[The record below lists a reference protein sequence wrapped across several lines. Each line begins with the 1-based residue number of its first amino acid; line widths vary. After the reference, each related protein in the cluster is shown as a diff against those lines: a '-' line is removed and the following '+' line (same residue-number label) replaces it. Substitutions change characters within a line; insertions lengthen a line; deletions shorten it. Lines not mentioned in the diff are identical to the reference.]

1 MKRQRFL
8 ILPASMAAP
17 MLLLAGCSSSASVDP
32 SLPAWS
38 KVQIES
44 LRKWAASGP
53 EDALPRFATGPLDVA
68 LDSGDENAIRL
79 RALEL
84 AEQLA
89 TAHLHGCAGPD
100 ERAEW
105 FMKDDADSANLHGRL
120 VDALLGGASL
130 DGFFAGLR
138 PNDPAYAAL
147 REAYLA
153 EVDPARRLALA
164 RNMERWRW
172 MPQALGENYVLVNV
186 PAFEVYLWRDGAEVQ
201 TWRAVVGK
209 TATPTPQ
216 INATIKAVTFNP
228 WWDLP
233 PSIAEGGHFSA
244 GGGYIIGKGGHV
256 RQKPGPHN
264 ALGQMKVEMPNPYAI
279 YLHDTPSK
287 GLFGAAT
294 RAFSHGCVR
303 VGDPLSL
310 AAKLLEGVRSRD
322 DIDVLLGNKDRDEA
336 KGRISRMPREPE
348 SLLKPEEPP
357 IKTTTVR
364 LRADLPVYIAYFT
377 AAPRP
382 DGSLAFLPDIYHRD
396 SLIIDPATPGK
407 DCRPGVAVAAEP
419 ADLRQAGASGS
430 QGDPG
435 P

>member
-1 MKRQRFL
+1 
-8 ILPASMAAP
+8 
-17 MLLLAGCSSSASVDP
+17 MLLLAGCSSSAPVDP

-38 KVQIES
+38 KLQIES
-44 LRKWAASGP
+44 LRKWASAAA
-53 EDALPRFATGPLDVA
+53 EDALPQFSSAPLDAA
-68 LDSGDENAIRL
+68 LDSGDENAIR
-79 RALEL
+79 RSALEL

-89 TAHLHGCAGPD
+89 KAHLSGCAGPD

-105 FMKDDADSANLHGRL
+105 FMKDDADSTNLHGRL

-138 PNDPAYAAL
+138 PVHPGYAAL
-147 REAYLA
+147 REAYLS
-153 EVDPARRLALA
+153 ETDPARRLTLA

-172 MPQALGENYVLVNV
+172 MPQNLGQDYVLVNV
-186 PAFEVYLWRDGAEVQ
+186 PAFEVYLWRQGALEQ
-201 TWRAVVGK
+201 TWRGVVGK

-216 INATIKAVTFNP
+216 LAATITGVTFNP
-228 WWDLP
+228 WWDVP
-233 PSIAEGGHFSA
+233 PSIARGGHFSA
-244 GGGYIIGKGGHV
+244 RGGYIVNRGHV
-256 RQKPGPHN
+256 RQQPGPRN
-264 ALGQMKVEMPNPYAI
+264 ALGQMKVEMPNPCAI

-287 GLFGAAT
+287 GLFGAET

-310 AAKLLEGVRSRD
+310 AAKLLEGVKSRN
-322 DIDVLLGNKDRDEA
+322 DIDVLLGNKKPDEA
-336 KGRISRMPREPE
+336 RGRISKMPAAPDAQPSEP
-348 SLLKPEEPP
+348 PP
-357 IKTTTVR
+357 IKTTTIR

-382 DGSLAFLPDIYHRD
+382 DGSIAFLPDIYDRD
-396 SLIIDPATPGK
+396 GRIIDPARPGK
-407 DCRPGVAVAAEP
+407 ACRAGAVAAAAP
-419 ADLRQAGASGS
+419 PDLRKPSENGN

>member
-1 MKRQRFL
+1 MKPQPFL
-8 ILPASMAAP
+8 SMSASLAAP
-17 MLLLAGCSSSASVDP
+17 MLLLAGCSSSAPVDP

-44 LRKWAASGP
+44 LRKWASSAA
-53 EDALPRFATGPLDVA
+53 EDALPQFSTGQLDAA

-89 TAHLHGCAGPD
+89 TAHLRGCAGAD

-105 FMKDDADSANLHGRL
+105 FMKDDADSANLRGKL
-120 VDALLGGASL
+120 VDALLSGEGL

-138 PNDPAYAAL
+138 PAHPGYAAL
-147 REAYLA
+147 HEAYLA
-153 EVDPARRLALA
+153 ETDPARRLTLA

-172 MPQALGENYVLVNV
+172 MPQALGADYVLVNV
-186 PAFEVYLWRDGAEVQ
+186 PAFEVYLWRQGAVAQ
-201 TWRAVVGK
+201 TWHAVVGK

-216 INATIKAVTFNP
+216 LAATITGVTFNP
-228 WWDLP
+228 WWDVP
-233 PSIAEGGHFSA
+233 PSISRGGRFSA
-244 GGGYIIGKGGHV
+244 RGGYIVTRGHV
-256 RQKPGPHN
+256 RQRPGPRN

-287 GLFGAAT
+287 GLFGAEV

-303 VGDPLSL
+303 IADPLSL
-310 AAKLLEGVRSRD
+310 AAKLLEGVRTRN
-322 DIDVLLGNKDRDEA
+322 DIDVLLGNKDRDA
-336 KGRISRMPREPE
+336 ARGRISKMPPQPQ
-348 SLLKPEEPP
+348 SLLQPDEPP
-357 IKTTTVR
+357 PLKTTTVR
-364 LRADLPVYIAYFT
+364 LSAGLPVYIAYFT

-382 DGSLAFLPDIYHRD
+382 DGSLGFLSDIYGRD
-396 SLIIDPATPGK
+396 SRIIDPAKPGK
-407 DCRPGVAVAAEP
+407 ACSAAIASAAQP
-419 ADLRQAGASGS
+419 PDLRRPAESEN

>member
-1 MKRQRFL
+1 MKPHPFL
-8 ILPASMAAP
+8 SLSAWWAAP
-17 MLLLAGCSSSASVDP
+17 TLLLVGCSSSASVDP

-44 LRKWAASGP
+44 LRKWASAAA
-53 EDALPRFATGPLDVA
+53 EDALPQFSTSQLDAA

-89 TAHLHGCAGPD
+89 TAHLRGCAGAD

-105 FMKDDADSANLHGRL
+105 FMKDDADSTNLHGKL

-138 PNDPAYAAL
+138 PAQPGYAAL
-147 REAYLA
+147 REAFLS
-153 EVDPARRLALA
+153 ETDPARRLTIA

-172 MPQALGENYVLVNV
+172 MPQTLGQDYVLVNV
-186 PAFEVYLWRDGAEVQ
+186 PAFEVYRWHQGAEPQ

-216 INATIKAVTFNP
+216 IAATITAVTFNP
-228 WWDLP
+228 WWDVP
-233 PSIAEGGHFSA
+233 PSISRGGHFSA
-244 GGGYIIGKGGHV
+244 RGGYVVTKGGHV
-256 RQKPGPHN
+256 RQRPGPRN

-287 GLFGAAT
+287 GLFGAET

-303 VGDPLSL
+303 VSDPLSL
-310 AAKLLEGVRSRD
+310 AANLLEGVRSRS
-322 DIDVLLGNKDRDEA
+322 DIDVMFRNQSRDEA
-336 KGRISRMPREPE
+336 KALMSRPPSSAEPSE
-348 SLLKPEEPP
+348 APP

-382 DGSLAFLPDIYHRD
+382 DGSLGFLPDIYGRD
-396 SLIIDPATPGK
+396 SRIIDPAKPGK
-407 DCRPGVAVAAEP
+407 ACSAGVAAAAQSPGLRKP
-419 ADLRQAGASGS
+419 AESEN